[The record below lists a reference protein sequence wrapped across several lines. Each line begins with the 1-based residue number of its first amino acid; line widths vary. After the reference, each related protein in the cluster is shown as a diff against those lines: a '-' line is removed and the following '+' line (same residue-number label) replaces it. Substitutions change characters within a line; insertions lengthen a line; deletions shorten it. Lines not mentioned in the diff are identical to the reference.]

1 MHTIE
6 RHNSAE
12 SGRRTLTLK
21 AVLLIRANLEEG
33 RGDVTNV
40 KQSQLKNK
48 LLTGGAERHIL
59 TVCITPHS
67 PPALALFPLINGFN
81 CTFLDVTVLVL
92 SLVPDIFLA
101 CKCYH
106 ELLLVA
112 MVVQKM
118 DPLGRKQGS

>member
-1 MHTIE
+1 MLKTVQHYTF
-6 RHNSAE
+6 SSC
-12 SGRRTLTLK
+12 SGSFSIKLMD
-21 AVLLIRANLEEG
+21 LIVHFS
-33 RGDVTNV
+33 D
-40 KQSQLKNK
+40 
-48 LLTGGAERHIL
+48 
-59 TVCITPHS
+59 ITE
-67 PPALALFPLINGFN
+67 
-81 CTFLDVTVLVL
+81 LVL